1 MVLSHQY
8 ASFFFSQENSTDESA
23 EKDLTKSPTTWVDLC
38 KLCHGPDTP
47 VIEWKYCGERRAL
60 CSS

>member
-23 EKDLTKSPTTWVDLC
+23 EKDLTKSPTT
-38 KLCHGPDTP
+38 
-47 VIEWKYCGERRAL
+47 
-60 CSS
+60 